1 MVSIPFVLRV
11 GPVAAVNPENLPT
24 RGAAVLAR
32 STLAALSG
40 LVFQSGIS
48 AMSYPTDV
56 TREILPKNIHSHN
69 DYWRK
74 VPLFDALSVGCKSV
88 EADVHLIDG
97 ELLVGHTRVSLSHPR
112 SLNSLYLDPIMQ
124 LLRLQNPT
132 SAYSNANASMTNGVF
147 DMDPST
153 SLQLI
158 IDYKTEGNAL
168 HAAVIDALAVYRS
181 LDLLTHVDMTNASS
195 PTLNV
200 RPLTVVCSGNCPL
213 AAVDAQTPIRDVFLD
228 APLIDIANSSY
239 TRWNSMLASTSY
251 RKMAGW
257 GNSFDVDGEMAA
269 EIKTLVQIS
278 RDKGIPSRFWETPG
292 WPGFARDKVWEAM
305 LDLGVDW
312 INADNLK
319 AASEV

>member
-1 MVSIPFVLRV
+1 
-11 GPVAAVNPENLPT
+11 
-24 RGAAVLAR
+24 
-32 STLAALSG
+32 
-40 LVFQSGIS
+40 
-48 AMSYPTDV
+48 
-56 TREILPKNIHSHN
+56 
-69 DYWRK
+69 
-74 VPLFDALSVGCKSV
+74 
-88 EADVHLIDG
+88 
-97 ELLVGHTRVSLSHPR
+97 
-112 SLNSLYLDPIMQ
+112 
-124 LLRLQNPT
+124 
-132 SAYSNANASMTNGVF
+132 
-147 DMDPST
+147 MDPST

-168 HAAVIDALAVYRS
+168 HAAVIDALAEYRS

-213 AAVDAQTPIRDVFLD
+213 ASVEAQTPIRDVFLD
-228 APLIDIANSSY
+228 APLVDIANSSY

-292 WPGFARDKVWEAM
+292 CVVKTCTLSCPC
-305 LDLGVDW
+305 
-312 INADNLK
+312 
-319 AASEV
+319 S

>member
-1 MVSIPFVLRV
+1 MVSIPFLARAA
-11 GPVAAVNPENLPT
+11 PVAPAAHEQLPT

-40 LVFQSGIS
+40 LVFQSGLP

-56 TREILPKNIHSHN
+56 TRDILPKNIHSHN

-88 EADVHLIDG
+88 EADVHLVNG

-112 SLNSLYLDPIMQ
+112 TLNSLYLDPIMQ
-124 LLRLQNPT
+124 LLQMQNPT
-132 SAYSNANASMTNGVF
+132 TSYSDATASMTNGVF

-158 IDYKTEGNAL
+158 VDYKTEGEPL
-168 HAAVIDALAVYRS
+168 HAAIIDALAEYRS
-181 LDLLTHVDMTNASS
+181 LDLLTHVNLSNPDA

-200 RPLTVVCSGNCPL
+200 RPLTIVCSGNCPL
-213 AAVDAQTPIRDVFLD
+213 ASVNAQAPIRDVFLD
-228 APLIDIANSSY
+228 APLADIANSSY
-239 TRWNSMLASTSY
+239 TKWNSMMASTSY
-251 RKMAGW
+251 RKLAGW
-257 GNSFDVDGEMAA
+257 SRSFDVDEEMAA
-269 EIKTLVQIS
+269 EVKSLIKIS
-278 RDKGIPSRFWETPG
+278 QDKGITTRFWETPG
-292 WPGFARDKVWEAM
+292 WPSFARDKVWKAL

-319 AASEV
+319 AASEL